1 MPHPDLILTLTVGFA
16 VALVFGFLAVQV
28 RLPSIVGYLVAG
40 LLLGPYT
47 PGYIANHEM
56 AQQLA
61 EVGVILLM
69 FGVGLHFHL
78 KDLWAVRRVALTGAF
93 CEIAILA
100 SVGIAVARGFGFPWP
115 GAVVFGFSLS
125 VASTV
130 VLTRVLADNRALHSR
145 AGRIAVGWLIVED
158 IFTVFALVVL
168 PAVFGGDAGER
179 SLPVAL
185 GWAFIKLSALA
196 ALTLGAGARVL
207 PRVLSSVAATQ
218 SRELFTLTVLVIAL
232 GISVSASL
240 AFDVSMALGA
250 FLAGMVVGQS
260 EFSYRA
266 ASEALPMRDAFAVL
280 FFVSVGM
287 LFNPEHLLRD
297 PLQVVITT
305 AIVLFLKPL
314 VAFVIVLTTG
324 SGAHIAV
331 RVAMSLAQIGEFS
344 FILATL
350 GNQLQIL
357 PEGASDSLVAAAIAS
372 ITMNALLFRVTP
384 VVERGLMRVGFSR
397 RMMTPQRRLV
407 EDEPAG
413 QAGPSA
419 VVVGYGPVG
428 QTVCRL
434 LQQQGI
440 APTVIELNIETVR
453 RLNREGIRA
462 IYGDATQA
470 DILREAGVP
479 TAIGLVLTP
488 PAPPQAAELIRL
500 ARRMNPTIRVLVRC
514 AFLSQVTAMR
524 KAGADLIFSGEAEVA
539 MAMTE
544 YILKQQGATPEQMD
558 TERRRVR
565 RELYGLP
572 PKKRV
577 AQPSD
582 QPTSP

>member
-1 MPHPDLILTLTVGFA
+1 MDNLDLILTLTAGLTA
-16 VALVFGFLAVQV
+16 ALVFGFLALRFQ
-28 RLPSIVGYLVAG
+28 LPSIVGYLLAG
-40 LLLGPYT
+40 LLIGPYT
-47 PGYIANHEM
+47 PGYIANHAI

-61 EVGVILLM
+61 EIGVILLM

-78 KDLWAVRRVALTGAF
+78 KDLLAVRRVALTGAF
-93 CEIAILA
+93 CEITIVA
-100 SVGIAVARGFGFPWP
+100 SIGIAAARSFGFPWP
-115 GAVVFGFSLS
+115 GAILFGISLS

-130 VLTRVLADNRALHSR
+130 VLTRVLADNRDLQSQ

-168 PAVFGGDAGER
+168 PTVFGVRAGEN

-185 GWAFIKLSALA
+185 LWAAVKLVALTG
-196 ALTLGAGARVL
+196 LTLGAGGRII
-207 PRVLSSVAATQ
+207 PRLLSSVAGTQ

-232 GISVSASL
+232 GISIGASL
-240 AFDVSMALGA
+240 AFGVSMALGA

-287 LFNPEHLLRD
+287 LFNPEHLFRH
-297 PLQVVITT
+297 PLQVLLT
-305 AIVLFLKPL
+305 A
-314 VAFVIVLTTG
+314 VIVLLLKPVVAFLIVLMTG
-324 SGAHIAV
+324 AGGHIAV

-357 PEGASDSLVAAAIAS
+357 PEGASDSLIAAAIAS
-372 ITMNALLFRVTP
+372 ITINALLYRITP
-384 VVERGLMRVGFSR
+384 ILESGLMRVRFMR
-397 RMMTPQRRLV
+397 RMMTPRRRPF
-407 EDEPAG
+407 EDEKRPPAG
-413 QAGPSA
+413 PGA

-434 LQQQGI
+434 LRQQGI
-440 APTVIELNIETVR
+440 APTVIELNIKTVR
-453 RLNREGIRA
+453 SLNQEGIRA
-462 IYGDATQA
+462 IYGDATQP

-488 PAPPQAAELIRL
+488 PAPPETAELIGL
-500 ARRMNPTIRVLVRC
+500 ARRMNPEIRVLVRC

-524 KAGADLIFSGEAEVA
+524 SAGADLIFSGEAEVA

-544 YILKQQGATPEQMD
+544 YMLKQRGATPEQMD
-558 TERRRVR
+558 TERRRIR

-572 PKKRV
+572 PKRV
-577 AQPSD
+577 AHTSD
-582 QPTSP
+582 